1 MATMSPTLR
10 RFLLDVRRAH
20 YATDK
25 AIRANATLG
34 LPAPPADHW
43 RARARAYA
51 QRLAAD
57 EPMSRDDAVAA
68 CAALALALAGDA

>member
-1 MATMSPTLR
+1 MSKMTPSLR
-10 RFLLDVRRAH
+10 RFLADIRRAH
-20 YATDK
+20 DAADK
-25 AIRANATLG
+25 AIRANAMLG